1 MVCHLVRPDLA
12 GDPRILQRP
21 WPRKRASPIA
31 TAGPVKLRGEKIGD
45 GMVDLWFRSTWC
57 LGRIEGG
64 WRITHE
70 HNSTPFSMDASLRAA
85 TDLVP

>member
-12 GDPRILQRP
+12 GDPRICGDGGRGGGHRLCH
-21 WPRKRASPIA
+21 
-31 TAGPVKLRGEKIGD
+31 GLVNLRSEKIGEGTID
-45 GMVDLWFRSTWC
+45 MWFRSTWC
-57 LGRIEGG
+57 LGRIDGR

-70 HNSTPFSMDASLRAA
+70 HNSTPFYMDGTYRAA